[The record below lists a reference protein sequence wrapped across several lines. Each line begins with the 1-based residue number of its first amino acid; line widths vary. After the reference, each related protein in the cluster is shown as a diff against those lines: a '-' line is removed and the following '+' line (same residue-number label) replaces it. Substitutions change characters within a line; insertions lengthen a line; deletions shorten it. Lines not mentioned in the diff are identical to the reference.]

1 MDNPFSERR
10 FWKELSKAKEKAN
23 GEIAVLE
30 TIAAMPESDRAI
42 GERLH
47 AIIKANAPSLTPKLW
62 YGMPA
67 YANKNGNVV
76 CFFQSSSKFKTRY
89 ATFGFQHEAK
99 LDEGNMWPVA
109 FALKK
114 LTAAEE
120 ARIAALVKKAV
131 S

>member
-1 MDNPFSERR
+1 M
-10 FWKELSKAKEKAN
+10 SKAKEKADA
-23 GEIAVLE
+23 ESAVLAA
-30 TIAAMPESDRAI
+30 IAAMPESDRAI
-42 GERLH
+42 GEQLH
-47 AIIKANAPSLTPKLW
+47 AIIKANAPSLTPRLW

-76 CFFQSSSKFKTRY
+76 CFFQGASKFKTRY
-89 ATFGFQHEAK
+89 STFGFQHEAK

-109 FALKK
+109 YALTE
-114 LTAAEE
+114 LTAIEE